1 MVSGSIQF
9 ASFVLD
15 LDRLCLLG
23 PSGKAELRPKSFEV
37 LRYLIEHAGHVVT
50 KNQVIEAVWP
60 DVTVTDESLAVCVSE
75 IRRALGDKNQLIIK
89 TVPKRG
95 YLLDVPIAATEVSAA
110 RTSVTNSAVAEFAP
124 SVDQTPTETATHLEL
139 GVSPGERKQ
148 VTVLC
153 ADIKELLEHLAERD
167 PETAL
172 EILEA
177 VLKLMTQ
184 AVRRYDGTVIRE
196 TADGIMALFGVPV
209 AHEDHAVRA
218 CYAALQLQEA
228 VKLYGEGRQRAAEV
242 PILLRAGLSSGEV
255 IIRPIANGL
264 HPEYRA
270 IGRTTQFAA
279 RLAQM
284 AAPGTLLVGTAT
296 LRLAEGHIEV
306 KPPEPL
312 PPHVI
317 LARAG
322 GGVALLSQGYE
333 LPAGHC
339 VAQDLL
345 RN

>member
-153 ADIKELLEHLAERD
+153 ADIKESLEHLAERD

-228 VKLYGEGRQRAAEV
+228 VKLYGEGRQRAAGGPHSASCRVELWRGHHPPDRERPTPGV
-242 PILLRAGLSSGEV
+242 PGDRADDTVCRPSCADGSARNIACRHSDAAACGGSYRGE
-255 IIRPIANGL
+255 
-264 HPEYRA
+264 
-270 IGRTTQFAA
+270 
-279 RLAQM
+279 
-284 AAPGTLLVGTAT
+284 AT
-296 LRLAEGHIEV
+296 
-306 KPPEPL
+306 
-312 PPHVI
+312 
-317 LARAG
+317 
-322 GGVALLSQGYE
+322 
-333 LPAGHC
+333 
-339 VAQDLL
+339 
-345 RN
+345 